1 MDWQTRL
8 IGIYLFLCEQYEAEG
23 QWLCQRLSNN
33 STPPEFDDVEVLT
46 VYVFGLMEGQR
57 SVKGGY
63 RMAEQFLGEWFPKL
77 PTYQGFTA
85 RLNALADVFCGLV
98 EALLRA
104 GYVEGVTQHVID
116 SFPVMLANAARSNR
130 AKVAPE
136 VAAKSY
142 CASKKTYYYG
152 VKLHVTAS
160 LRPAALPMPC
170 VALVTSATV
179 GDLVPLRTRAAIPPP
194 GLLLGDKAYLDAGVK
209 TELQSHQVTLLT
221 PFKKRLG
228 QLELSLFEQ
237 LQATTVS
244 RLRQPIESLFNWI
257 NEKTGVQ
264 SASKVRSS
272 QGLYV
277 HVFGRL
283 TAALLMLVLNL

>member
-23 QWLCQRLSNN
+23 RWLCQRLSNN
-33 STPPEFDDVEVLT
+33 STLPEFDDVEVLT
-46 VYVFGLMEGQR
+46 IFVFGLMEGHR
-57 SVKGGY
+57 TVKGGY
-63 RMAEQFLGEWFPKL
+63 RMAEQFMGEWFPKL
-77 PTYQGFTA
+77 PTYQGFAA
-85 RLNALADVFCGLV
+85 RLNALAEVFGGVV

-104 GYVEGVTQHVID
+104 GYVE
-116 SFPVMLANAARSNR
+116 LANATRSNR

-136 VAAKSY
+136 VAVKSY

-152 VKLHVTAS
+152 VKLHVTAG
-160 LRPAALPMPC
+160 LRTGALPVPC
-170 VALVTSATV
+170 AALVTSATV
-179 GDLVPLRTRAAIPPP
+179 SDLIPLRTGAAIPPP

-209 TELQSHQVTLLT
+209 TQLQSHQVTLLT

-228 QLELSLFEQ
+228 QSELSLFEQ

-257 NEKTGVQ
+257 NEKTGLQ
-264 SASKVRSS
+264 NASKVRSS
-272 QGLYV
+272 RGLYV

-283 TAALLMLVLNL
+283 TAALLMLVHNL